1 MSHGLYNS
9 IGPYKVSCE
18 LGRGGMATVCLATD
32 QRDGRTVALKLV
44 LLHGDAEARDRL
56 HAERHGAD
64 LQRQLSL
71 VSDIVPQVY
80 ECFDYEPY
88 FCIAMEYVPGQN
100 LSDAI
105 AAGPMPPDRC
115 LAITTVL
122 CRFLEQ
128 AHRFEAVLED
138 RTSGSMI
145 HGDLKPRN
153 VRLTDDG
160 VVKVLDFGIAK
171 ALSETRSVTRS
182 PFHSLPYSSPE
193 RLELGTMDAHAD
205 LWAVGVICFEM
216 LSGQTPFRAESA
228 EALER
233 CIRSRRIPPLP
244 MTVPVGLRAI
254 VGKMLAPTPAGRYP
268 TAAAVLQDLELCAEL
283 RPTAAETEGWPRAID
298 EEATRRTR
306 PVDSRDTEPTR
317 ATLRPPDTEPTV
329 RTVPPESA
337 DTPPTEPLPSAPP
350 VAKAKKAR
358 RRWLRA
364 AIVIA
369 VLLAA
374 SNDMRVGRGAARTAA
389 RVPAVELTGLQA
401 AWDEYEALAEKSYF
415 GGGVGSLGDRLVERT
430 EELAERVFSSYRTP
444 APSVREAQWRA
455 ARDGLRRAL
464 VIEPRSRRIK
474 AGIRYADGH
483 LFRIDG
489 EQRLTEGKRDQA
501 MRNFSDAVTAFRE
514 AAELRANWADPFLGL
529 FRTFVVGMND
539 IDRAT
544 AALAQAERFGYRPTA
559 RETAQLAEGY
569 RSRGATLYAAA
580 RQLEGMEAEEEQLKR
595 ALTAYEEAFRHYERV
610 PTFGNSAA
618 NMRAT
623 RRAIDRIEQ
632 RLAAI
637 DLARQLLTRTP
648 IQIPRW
654 P

>member
-1 MSHGLYNS
+1 MSKGLYNA
-9 IGPYKVSCE
+9 IGPYQVSRE

-44 LLHGDAEARDRL
+44 LLHGDEEARDRL
-56 HAERHGAD
+56 NAERHGAD

-71 VSDIVPQVY
+71 VSDIVPGVY
-80 ECFDYEPY
+80 ECFDYDPY

-105 AAGPMPPDRC
+105 AGAPMPPDRC
-115 LAITTVL
+115 LAITMAL

-128 AHRFEAVLED
+128 AHRFEAVLGD

-153 VRLTDDG
+153 VRLTDEG

-171 ALSETRSVTRS
+171 ALSQTRSVTRS

-205 LWAVGVICFEM
+205 LWAVGVIGFEM
-216 LSGQTPFRAESA
+216 LSGQTPFRAATA
-228 EALER
+228 EALEQA
-233 CIRSRRIPPLP
+233 IRGRRVPPLP

-254 VGKMLAPTPAGRYP
+254 VGKMLAPTPAERYP
-268 TAAAVLQDLELCAEL
+268 TAGAARADLELCAQS
-283 RPTAAETEGWPRAID
+283 RPTAAEAEGWPRVAD

-306 PVDSRDTEPTR
+306 PVDAPDTEPTR
-317 ATLRPPDTEPTV
+317 ATLRPPDTEATV
-329 RTVPPESA
+329 RTVQPDPA
-337 DTPPTEPLPSAPP
+337 DTPATEPLAAASVP
-350 VAKAKKAR
+350 AKAKKTR
-358 RRWLRA
+358 RRWLRVA
-364 AIVIA
+364 VVIA
-369 VLLAA
+369 VLIAA
-374 SNDMRVGRGAARTAA
+374 SNDMRVGRGASRSEA

-401 AWDEYEALAEKSYF
+401 AWDEYDRLADQSYF
-415 GGGVGSLGDRLVERT
+415 GAGVGSLGERLAERT

-464 VIEPRSRRIK
+464 VVKPNSARIK
-474 AGIRYADGH
+474 AGIRYADGQ

-489 EQRLTEGKRDQA
+489 EQRLAERKRDDA

-514 AAELRANWADPFLGL
+514 AAELRSNWPDPFLGL

-580 RQLEGMEAEEEQLKR
+580 RQLEGMEQEEEQLER
-595 ALTAYEEAFRHYERV
+595 ALTAYEEAFLLYERV
-610 PTFGNSAA
+610 ATFGNSAA
-618 NMRAT
+618 NMRAA
-623 RRAIDRIEQ
+623 RRAIDRIEA

>member
-1 MSHGLYNS
+1 MSKGLYNS
-9 IGPYKVSCE
+9 IGPYQVSRE

-56 HAERHGAD
+56 SAERHGAD

-71 VSDIVPQVY
+71 VSAIVPQVY

-105 AAGPMPPDRC
+105 AGAPMPPDQC
-115 LAITTVL
+115 LAIAVSL
-122 CRFLEQ
+122 CRFLEE
-128 AHRFEAVLED
+128 AHGFEAVLEG
-138 RTSGSMI
+138 RTSGSLI

-160 VVKVLDFGIAK
+160 HVKVLDFGIAK
-171 ALSETRSVTRS
+171 ALSQTRSVTRS

-205 LWAVGVICFEM
+205 LWAVGVIVFEM
-216 LSGQTPFRAESA
+216 LSGQTPFRAATA
-228 EALER
+228 EALEQ
-233 CIRSRRIPPLP
+233 CIRGRRVPPLP

-254 VGKMLAPTPAGRYP
+254 VGKMLAPTPVERYP
-268 TAAAVLQDLELCAEL
+268 TAGAARADLELCAES
-283 RPTAAETEGWPRAID
+283 RPPAAEAEGWPRVID

-306 PVDSRDTEPTR
+306 PVDAPDTEPTR
-317 ATLRPPDTEPTV
+317 ATLRPPDTEATV
-329 RTVPPESA
+329 RTVQPEAA
-337 DTPPTEPLPSAPP
+337 DTPATEPLAAGAQPR
-350 VAKAKKAR
+350 KKTR
-358 RRWLRA
+358 RRWLRV

-369 VLLAA
+369 VLIAA
-374 SNDMRVGRGAARTAA
+374 NNDMRVARAASRTAA

-401 AWDEYEALAEKSYF
+401 AWNEYDALAEKSYF
-415 GGGVGSLGDRLVERT
+415 GAGVGSLGERLTERT

-444 APSVREAQWRA
+444 SPSVREAQWRA

-464 VIEPRSRRIK
+464 VVEPDSGRIK
-474 AGIRYADGH
+474 GGLRYADGQ

-489 EQRLTEGKRDQA
+489 EQRLVERKRDEA

-514 AAELRANWADPFLGL
+514 AAELRPNWPDPFLGL
-529 FRTFVVGMND
+529 FRTFVMGMND
-539 IDRAT
+539 IDRGT

-569 RSRGATLYAAA
+569 RSRGAALHATS
-580 RQLEGMEAEEEQLKR
+580 RQLEGMEQEEEHLRR
-595 ALTAYEEAFRHYERV
+595 ALTAYEEAFRLYELV
-610 PTFGNSAA
+610 PTFGSAAA
-618 NMRAT
+618 NMRT
-623 RRAIDRIEQ
+623 TSRAIDRIEE
-632 RLAAI
+632 RLSAI
-637 DLARQLLTRTP
+637 DFARQLLTRTP